1 MTQVLGRYTAAVG
14 GGRYFLNRPRGA
26 SGDPLHG
33 SDRFPRSRAVTH
45 VRRDPLMTDNTYHRG
60 LHYLAVITT
69 CMIIPL
75 IFVGA
80 GVTSK
85 EAGMAFSTWPD
96 SDGHYLNPPQWWSF
110 DDRLWEHGHRLI
122 GWIVGVLA
130 LGVAAV
136 SLIGKRR
143 AAIRA
148 LAVASLAAIAMQ
160 GVLGGFR
167 VWQVST
173 LLAMMHGVFGQACF
187 CLVAVLAVTT
197 SRSWTTPTEPVE
209 APATVFLR
217 RLSLVCTG
225 AIFCQLVI
233 GAAVRHFARMDAL
246 VPHVF
251 LGISLAMLIGW
262 LAMWVMAQHASRPLL
277 CRPAKVMIALIFV
290 QLLLGASAY
299 FVTMG
304 GAKTTPFFDWAIP
317 TVHVLVG
324 AILLVSSLI
333 LTLACYRQLLPARA
347 GASPGSSMAVKS

>member
-1 MTQVLGRYTAAVG
+1 
-14 GGRYFLNRPRGA
+14 
-26 SGDPLHG
+26 
-33 SDRFPRSRAVTH
+33 
-45 VRRDPLMTDNTYHRG
+45 MTDNSYHRG
-60 LHYLAVITT
+60 LHYLAVITA
-69 CMIIPL
+69 CMIVPL

-96 SDGHYLNPPQWWSF
+96 SDGHFLNPPQWWTF

-130 LGVAAV
+130 LGVAA
-136 SLIGKRR
+136 IGLFGRHR

-148 LAVASLAAIAMQ
+148 MAVASLLAIAVQ
-160 GVLGGFR
+160 GVLGGLR

-197 SRSWTTPTEPVE
+197 SRSWAMSREPVE

-304 GAKTTPFFDWAIP
+304 GAKITPFFDWAIP

-333 LTLACYRQLLPARA
+333 LTLACYRQLLPSRA
-347 GASPGSSMAVKS
+347 VASPGSSMAVKS